1 MASKSRRCE
10 GAPMTGPRIL
20 VLDIETRPAIVASF
34 GIRDQHINHGQILK
48 DGGTICVG
56 LGWLN
61 ESKITVL
68 SDWEHGHRAM
78 IEGVHAAITEADAV
92 VTYNGARFDL
102 PKLRGDYVMEGLFD
116 PPVPTQIDLFK
127 AARKLGFICNK
138 LDYIAVKL
146 GIGCKVKHEG
156 FPLWLKVMEGCPKAQ
171 ARMAKYCAGDIKLT
185 KALYRKLLP
194 YITDH
199 PHLGDVSRYAC
210 GACGSSRL
218 QSRGVRRTKAS
229 YFARL
234 QCQCCGSWM
243 SGKRSAA

>member
-1 MASKSRRCE
+1 
-10 GAPMTGPRIL
+10 MTGARIL
-20 VLDIETRPAIVASF
+20 VLDIETSFNIVGSF
-34 GIRDQHINHGQILK
+34 GIRDQHISHTQILQ

-68 SDWEHGHRAM
+68 SDWEHGHSEM
-78 IEGVHAAITEADAV
+78 IRRVHAAITEADAV

-102 PKLRGDYVMEGLFD
+102 PKLRGDYVIEGLLD
-116 PPVPTQIDLFK
+116 PPEPTQIDLFR
-127 AARKLGFICNK
+127 AARKLGFVCNK

-156 FPLWLKVMEGCPKAQ
+156 FPLWVKVWQGCPKAQ
-171 ARMAKYCAGDIKLT
+171 KRMAQYCAGDIRLT
-185 KALYRKLLP
+185 KALYKKLLP

-199 PHLGDVSRYAC
+199 PHLGDSSRYEC
-210 GACGSSRL
+210 GACGSSQL

-229 YFARL
+229 FIARL
-234 QCQCCGSWM
+234 QCQKCGSWQ
-243 SGKRSAA
+243 SGKRTAA